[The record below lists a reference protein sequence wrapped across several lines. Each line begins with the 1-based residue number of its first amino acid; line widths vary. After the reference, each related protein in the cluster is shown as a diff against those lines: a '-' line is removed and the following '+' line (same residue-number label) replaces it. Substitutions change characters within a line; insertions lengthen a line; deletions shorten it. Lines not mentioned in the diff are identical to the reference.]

1 MSKSSFIGLAI
12 FLCLAGWLA
21 YRIERTAY
29 FTKRDVIRDQPVPF
43 SHKHHVSG
51 LGLDCRYCHVSAED
65 SSFAGIPSTRTCM
78 TCHSQIWT
86 NAPMLETVRA
96 SAESGEALVWN
107 RVNRLP
113 DYVYF
118 DHSIHVRKGITCET
132 CHAKVSQ
139 MPLTWKGD
147 PFPVHMKDCLECHR
161 HPDRFPMEKGEVGRF
176 LAALPPGERG
186 ERQAL
191 AEHVRLLTDCYTCHR

>member
-1 MSKSSFIGLAI
+1 MAQLFPPSANSVAKSSFIGLAVL
-12 FLCLAGWLA
+12 LCAAGWLA
-21 YRIERTAY
+21 YRIERTTY
-29 FTKRDVIRDQPVPF
+29 FTKRGVIRDQPVPF

-86 NAPMLETVRA
+86 GAPMLEPVRA
-96 SAESGEALVWN
+96 SAESGEALVWH

-118 DHSIHVRKGITCET
+118 DHSIHVRKGIACQT
-132 CHAKVSQ
+132 CHGQVQ
-139 MPLTWKGD
+139 DMPLTWKGT
-147 PFPVHMKDCLECHR
+147 PFPVHMKDCLACHR
-161 HPDRFPMEKGEVGRF
+161 RQ
-176 LAALPPGERG
+176 PGAER
-186 ERQAL
+186 
-191 AEHVRLLTDCYTCHR
+191 VRLLTDCYTCHR